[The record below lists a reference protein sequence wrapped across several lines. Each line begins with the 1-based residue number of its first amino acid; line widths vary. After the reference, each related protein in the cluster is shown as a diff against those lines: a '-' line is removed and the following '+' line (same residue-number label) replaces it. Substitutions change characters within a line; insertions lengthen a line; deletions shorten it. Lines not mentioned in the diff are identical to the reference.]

1 MCAVVST
8 PDPDLEGEK
17 GSGELNAFL
26 ILASS
31 VVLFLRKPI
40 RLQLYDFHVI
50 LHLITTEISCTMSAE
65 LSWKFIVNQSKCS
78 SLILHP
84 IA

>member
-1 MCAVVST
+1 MCAVVSS

-31 VVLFLRKPI
+31 AVLFLRKPI

-50 LHLITTEISCTMSAE
+50 LHLITTDISCTMSAE
-65 LSWKFIVNQSKCS
+65 LSWLSLANQNAA
-78 SLILHP
+78 L
-84 IA
+84 